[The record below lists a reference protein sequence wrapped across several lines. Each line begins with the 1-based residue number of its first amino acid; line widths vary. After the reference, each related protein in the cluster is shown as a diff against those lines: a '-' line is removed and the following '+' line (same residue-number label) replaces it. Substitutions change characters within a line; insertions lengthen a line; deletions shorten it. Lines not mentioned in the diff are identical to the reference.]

1 MPRERAAVD
10 RRSSLPIRELW
21 PTMESQQPR
30 PDTQGT
36 APRAVAMGSRTGA
49 GAASMVAAQM
59 GAKGATMVAQIVLGW
74 LLSEDD
80 FGVWASAMAL
90 TAITGALRDGG
101 VREYIVQQGQSAWA
115 ALHGPLFWLALAM
128 NCGVAVFIVA
138 ISPAAA
144 WAYDDARMIPILL
157 ITAASIPIS
166 TVSAVL
172 QAKLRVDLDF
182 SGLAQMN
189 LVSGVL
195 RQIATVA
202 FALMGLGPVSFVL
215 PVILCFVYEGIFC
228 MMRTG
233 ERPWKSAAQVRTWLG
248 LLATTKWLIFGSLA
262 NLLLDHGMFA
272 AIGLVVAKSV
282 VGGVYFG
289 FMMVIQLAVLLS
301 FAIQQVLAPVMARM
315 REEPERLRHA
325 ALRSARSTV
334 LVASGACITL
344 AAVMSPLESIIWHG
358 RWEAAVMAVQIFAMF
373 FAMRCTFGL
382 STAIFH
388 AQGRF
393 MRWSVLTL
401 WEAILLIAF
410 AVAGAFLGGFEGGP
424 WIDGPFGG
432 RAGPTDIALWA
443 GAALG
448 IGRFLVTA
456 DALRSCGAA
465 RGERIGALMQ
475 AWVLGAAAMLVTALA
490 DLAIFWGHGWQAPG
504 AAPSWSGGF
513 GLAQRLVNIFNGTS
527 MFGRGVWPYIAM
539 DVVRLIVLGSI
550 CTIAYTVL
558 ARVFIRSHLEE
569 MLMVTPARLRGPVR
583 RVLLLRERV
592 PEAAAV
598 GSSA

>member
-1 MPRERAAVD
+1 MEAEQPRADAQVTAASERA
-10 RRSSLPIRELW
+10 L
-21 PTMESQQPR
+21 
-30 PDTQGT
+30 
-36 APRAVAMGSRTGA
+36 GSRTGA

-59 GAKGATMVAQIVLGW
+59 GAKAATLVAQVVLGW
-74 LLSEDD
+74 LLSKDD

-101 VREYIVQQGQSAWA
+101 VRELIVQRGQSAWA
-115 ALHGPLFWLALAM
+115 ALNGPLFWLALAM
-128 NCGVAVFIVA
+128 NCGVALFIA
-138 ISPAAA
+138 GISPAAA

-157 ITAASIPIS
+157 ITAVSIPLS

-195 RQIATVA
+195 RQVATIA
-202 FALMGLGPVSFVL
+202 FALMGMGPISFVL
-215 PVILCFVYEGIFC
+215 PIILCFVYEGIFC

-233 ERPWKSAAQVRTWLG
+233 ERPWKNAAEVGTWLG
-248 LLATTKWLIFGSLA
+248 LLSTTKWLIFGSLT

-289 FMMVIQLAVLLS
+289 FLTVIQLAVLLS

-334 LVASGACITL
+334 LVASGACVTL

-358 RWEAAVMAVQIFAMF
+358 RWESAVMTVQIFAMF

-401 WEAILLIAF
+401 WEAVLLIAL
-410 AVAGAFLGGFEGGP
+410 ATIGAFLGGYEGGP
-424 WIDGPFGG
+424 WIQGPFGG

-456 DALRSCGAA
+456 DALRSCGA
-465 RGERIGALMQ
+465 RLGERIGAMVQ
-475 AWVLGAAAMLVTALA
+475 AWLLGAAAMLITALA
-490 DLAIFWGHGWQAPG
+490 DLAIFWGNGWTVG
-504 AAPSWSGGF
+504 GWSGGL
-513 GLAQRLVNIFNGTS
+513 GMANRLVAFMYS
-527 MFGRGVWPYIAM
+527 SPVPMLGRGVWPYVAM
-539 DVVRLIVLGSI
+539 DVVRLVVLGSI
-550 CTIAYTVL
+550 CTIAYTLLV
-558 ARVFIRSHLEE
+558 RVFIRSHLEDT
-569 MLMVTPARLRGPVR
+569 LLVTPARLRGPMR
-583 RVLLLRERV
+583 RLLLLRERH
-592 PEAAAV
+592 PHAAPV
-598 GSSA
+598 GSTP